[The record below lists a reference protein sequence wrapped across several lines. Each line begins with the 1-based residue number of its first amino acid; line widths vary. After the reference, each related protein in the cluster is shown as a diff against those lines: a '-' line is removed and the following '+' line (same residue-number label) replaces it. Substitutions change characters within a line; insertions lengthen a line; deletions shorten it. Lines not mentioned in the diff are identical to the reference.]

1 MRDEEMRNVNKDGKK
16 SSDALDSSMRN
27 LRIYQEM
34 DYGHRRRNTT
44 WIKVCK
50 IFCVMY
56 GREVVTSTE
65 MFEGSLSV
73 QSRNGAPS
81 RKR

>member
-1 MRDEEMRNVNKDGKK
+1 MRNVNKDGKK

-44 WIKVCK
+44 WIRFVKSFVLCMVEK
-50 IFCVMY
+50 
-56 GREVVTSTE
+56 
-65 MFEGSLSV
+65 
-73 QSRNGAPS
+73 
-81 RKR
+81 